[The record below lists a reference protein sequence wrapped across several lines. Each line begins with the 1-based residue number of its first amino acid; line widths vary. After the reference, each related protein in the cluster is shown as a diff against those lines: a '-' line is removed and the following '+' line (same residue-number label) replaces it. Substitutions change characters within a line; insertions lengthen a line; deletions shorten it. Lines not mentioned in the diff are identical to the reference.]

1 MGLNKKSEQRET
13 RRVAVE
19 MPIRF
24 HVENGEGELA
34 KFHRS
39 STTNISAVGV
49 GFVSPLHI
57 PMDARLEIEITLPD
71 KSGTLSCTAILLRIA
86 RKLPEG
92 KGFEYGVAFEQ
103 EIIQDTSELDTFVR
117 SIDIVPLLET
127 MLQEGATDL
136 HLCADAKPVI
146 RIMRRLTPCGEGP
159 LTAETVE
166 AMVLGT
172 INSERRQKLEAEK
185 ELYFPFMVPGL
196 GRWRVSVYYQ
206 RGNVEATFHTID
218 LAVPTTD
225 ELELPEIIR
234 TLALGRGGLIL
245 VTGAS
250 GSGKSTTLSAMIE
263 AINLEKDRVII
274 TLEDPIQ
281 YIHENKCSIIKQ
293 REVGTD
299 TLSIRDGLKNVL
311 RQDPDVI
318 LLDEIPDSDVLDMAL
333 RAAETGHLVLAT
345 LPSRDAVSAIKRLC
359 GMYPENRRANTL
371 HVLAHAVR
379 AVISQRL
386 LPSIDGT
393 ELVMI
398 PEVLVINDPV
408 RQAIRTNK
416 LEQITNLMIGS
427 KGSISLDGA
436 LRNAVLRGQVDFEH
450 AVQIAEDPEGLR
462 RAVAV

>member
-1 MGLNKKSEQRET
+1 MGLNHKSEQRET

-39 STTNISAVGV
+39 STTNISADGV
-49 GFVSPLHI
+49 GFISTLHI
-57 PMDARLEIEITLPD
+57 PMDARLELEITLPD

-92 KGFEYGVAFEQ
+92 EGFEYGVAFER
-103 EIIQDTSELDTFVR
+103 EIIQDTSQLDSFVR
-117 SIDIVPLLET
+117 SIDIVPLLES
-127 MLQEGATDL
+127 MLKEGATDL
-136 HLCADAKPVI
+136 HLCADARPMV
-146 RIMRRLTPCGEGP
+146 RIMRRLTPCGKR
-159 LTAETVE
+159 LTAETVQ

-172 INSERRQKLEAEK
+172 IDSERRQRFLAEK
-185 ELYFPFMVPGL
+185 ELFFPFMVPGL
-196 GRWRVSVYYQ
+196 GRWRVSVFYQ
-206 RGNVEATFHTID
+206 RGNIEATFHTID
-218 LAVPTTD
+218 LSVPTIE
-225 ELELPEIIR
+225 ELELPEIVR
-234 TLALGRGGLIL
+234 SLALGRGGLII

-250 GSGKSTTLSAMIE
+250 GSGKSTTLASMIE
-263 AINLEKDRVII
+263 AINHAKDRVII

-281 YIHENKCSIIKQ
+281 YIHENKKSIVKQ

-299 TLSIRDGLKNVL
+299 TLSIRDGLKHVL

-318 LLDEIPDSDVLDMAL
+318 LLDEIPDSEVLDMAL
-333 RAAETGHLVLAT
+333 RAAETGHMVLTT
-345 LPSRDAVSAIKRLC
+345 LACRDAVSAIKRLC
-359 GMYPENRRANTL
+359 GMYPEERRSNTL
-371 HVLAHAVR
+371 HVLAHAIR

-398 PEVLVINDPV
+398 PEVLVVNDSV

-416 LEQITNLMIGS
+416 LEQISNLMLGS

-436 LRNAVLRGQVDFEH
+436 LRNAILRGQVDFEH